1 MPVTLC
7 RCVHVNVL
15 PGGTGHARES
25 GVSTIVGKT
34 CDEPRVVER
43 GHCRERERTEV
54 GNLDWELRSGLELL
68 AVGSRGHFGH
78 PRPWSAL
85 ERRVEGFPLCLM
97 PGDDPEPWDLDSAEE
112 NPSDRAD
119 LSGDEAPG
127 EGDADATTQRGT
139 PAPDQP
145 PRRARYARRDTRNDS
160 DDEDSDDESPARA
173 HKAGNKR
180 RSGRCSGW
188 HSAWRNG

>member
-1 MPVTLC
+1 M
-7 RCVHVNVL
+7 
-15 PGGTGHARES
+15 
-25 GVSTIVGKT
+25 
-34 CDEPRVVER
+34 
-43 GHCRERERTEV
+43 TEV